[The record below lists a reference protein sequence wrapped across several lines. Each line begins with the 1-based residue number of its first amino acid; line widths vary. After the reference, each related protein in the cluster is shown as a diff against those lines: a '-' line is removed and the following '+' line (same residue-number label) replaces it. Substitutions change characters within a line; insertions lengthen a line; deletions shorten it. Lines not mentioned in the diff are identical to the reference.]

1 MEEQENRFLV
11 MVIHDLL
18 NLWEIT
24 KGKNNKDAIASNIM
38 YVVKQYPKFLRA
50 HWRFSKT
57 VVNKLFEFMHET
69 HPDAQDS
76 KKDSVPV
83 EIEIDLA
90 AYHIKGILSLLLK
103 NK

>member
-1 MEEQENRFLV
+1 M
-11 MVIHDLL
+11 
-18 NLWEIT
+18 
-24 KGKNNKDAIASNIM
+24 
-38 YVVKQYPKFLRA
+38 
-50 HWRFSKT
+50 
-57 VVNKLFEFMHET
+57 NKLFEFMHET